1 MTTKRKELKKVLE
14 DTQHFWKEDVTGSK
28 NKELLRLLNKG
39 MKIFLTYIF
48 FSTCMF
54 LFKPLLVRGT
64 TIYYYY
70 KIPQIPF
77 AVSYAIEFYVTV
89 VTMSMVIGC
98 NLIIAVLIVIGA
110 GQFSNL
116 NAKMRMLDLSN
127 VTDLTSKQLRLD
139 EMKVTIKYHDFLMM

>member
-1 MTTKRKELKKVLE
+1 
-14 DTQHFWKEDVTGSK
+14 
-28 NKELLRLLNKG
+28 
-39 MKIFLTYIF
+39 
-48 FSTCMF
+48 MF
-54 LFKPLLVRGT
+54 LFKPLLVQGT

-77 AVSYAIEFYVTV
+77 GVSYAIEIYVTL

-116 NAKMRMLDLSN
+116 NAKMRMLDLSK
-127 VTDLTSKQLRLD
+127 VTDATSKQIHLD
-139 EMKVTIKYHDFLMM
+139 EMKVTIKYHDFLIM